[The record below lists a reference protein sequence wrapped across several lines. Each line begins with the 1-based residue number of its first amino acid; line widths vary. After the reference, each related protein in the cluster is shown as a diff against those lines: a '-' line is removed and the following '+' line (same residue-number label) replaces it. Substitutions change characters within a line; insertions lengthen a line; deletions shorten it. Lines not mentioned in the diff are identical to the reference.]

1 MNERQSMDVQLTERP
16 SSIGTFFKSKSPSLA
31 ESLGTSP
38 LDFLVVDRQHT
49 SADLETVEEIV
60 RAADVVDLP
69 VVVRMATTEFDFVN
83 SILDAGARALMVPQ
97 VEEPDSVRTVVEA
110 ARYDEKRSLS
120 MGTRAGGFG
129 ARDREEYFEW
139 THQRLGI
146 VPQIESESA
155 VERAGEIAEVSGVTA
170 LMIGPTD
177 LSLSFGVPKGDGEL
191 RDAIDRV
198 VEAAR
203 GADCGV
209 GIFASSIEELRA
221 YRAEMDFVVY
231 SSDAGLVGSAVEH
244 ALDSCRVDHSDR

>member
-1 MNERQSMDVQLTERP
+1 MNERESMDVQLTERP
-16 SSIGTFFKSKSPSLA
+16 SSVGTFFKSKSPSLA

-49 SADLETVEEIV
+49 SVGLETVEAIV
-60 RAADVVDLP
+60 RAADVGDLP

-83 SILDAGARALMVPQ
+83 SILDAGARALMIPQ
-97 VEEPDSVRTVVEA
+97 VEEPDTVRTVVEA
-110 ARYDEKRSLS
+110 ARYDGTRSLS

-155 VERAGEIAEVSGVTA
+155 VERAGEIAEIAGVTA

-177 LSLSFGVPKGDGEL
+177 LSLSLGAPKGDAEL
-191 RDAIDRV
+191 RAAIDRV
-198 VEAAR
+198 VESAR
-203 GADCGV
+203 RADCGV
-209 GIFASSIEELRA
+209 GIFASSLEELRE
-221 YRAEMDFVVY
+221 YREVMDFVVY
-231 SSDAGLVGSAVEH
+231 SSDAGLIESAIERAVEPRR
-244 ALDSCRVDHSDR
+244 SN